1 MPKFYTKKFEKE
13 VAAKIASSRH
23 IQKKAHAI
31 AEQRI
36 ESARREMMDEF
47 DSHPV
52 TRELDGGVAATNFS
66 GTLGGYGNLFSFIGF
81 PIGSQPTRPI
91 RDYLKKSIHLGRN
104 PKIVKSHKDLVMKF
118 KVKMPRI
125 PEIELLSPSP
135 WEGRSWT
142 RGIEQGITG
151 LGSYMFSLHEG
162 FKNSRSGKAVQGSK
176 QMRTMAYRP
185 VRYMTS
191 ILKSLDR
198 KIQ

>member
-13 VAAKIASSRH
+13 VAAKIAASKY
-23 IQKKAHAI
+23 IQKKAYII
-31 AEQRI
+31 AKQRA
-36 ESARREMMDEF
+36 ESARKEMVDEF

-52 TRELDGGVAATNFS
+52 TREINSGVSATNFS

-91 RDYLKKSIHLGRN
+91 KDYLKRSVRLHGN
-104 PKIVKSHKDLVMKF
+104 PKVIKSHKDLVMKF
-118 KVKMPRI
+118 KVKMPKI
-125 PEIELLSPSP
+125 SEIELLSPSP

-142 RGIEQGITG
+142 RGIERGITG

-162 FKNSRSGKAVQGSK
+162 FRNSRSGKAVQGSK
-176 QMRTMAYRP
+176 QIRAMAYRP
-185 VRYMTS
+185 VRYITS
-191 ILKSLDR
+191 ILRSLDK